1 MESDE
6 DEIATS
12 LRGLLGLESRPER
25 RSAEEIDETVKRILH
40 GLCDS
45 EPAGIDSVLAQA
57 GPKLKA
63 FRERSGWTASE
74 VSERTGVSLQVLEAF
89 EAGAP
94 VDADVLVPALERLAS
109 ACCCSLEDLGLD
121 LARLELQR
129 PKPPRRDRWTRPDP
143 LW

>member
-6 DEIATS
+6 DETSTS
-12 LRGLLGLESRPER
+12 LRGLLGLEPPER

-40 GLCDS
+40 RLCDP

-63 FRERSGWTASE
+63 FRERSGWTAAE
-74 VSERTGVSLQVLEAF
+74 ISERTGVPLQVLEAF
-89 EAGAP
+89 EAGEP
-94 VDADVLVPALERLAS
+94 GGDDVLVPALELLAS

-121 LARLELQR
+121 RLELAR
-129 PKPPRRDRWTRPDP
+129 RKPPRRERWTRPDP

>member
-6 DEIATS
+6 DETATS
-12 LRGLLGLESRPER
+12 LRGLLGLAPRPER
-25 RSAEEIDETVKRILH
+25 SSAEEIDETVKRILR

-74 VSERTGVSLQVLEAF
+74 ISERTGVSLQVLEAF

-121 LARLELQR
+121 RLELQR
-129 PKPPRRDRWTRPDP
+129 RKPPRRDRWTRPDP